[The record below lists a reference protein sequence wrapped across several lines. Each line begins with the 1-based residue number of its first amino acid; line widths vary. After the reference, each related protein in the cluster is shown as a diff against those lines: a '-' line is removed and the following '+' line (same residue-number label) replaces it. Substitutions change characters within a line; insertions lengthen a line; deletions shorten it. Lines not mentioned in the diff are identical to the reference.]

1 MAQTIITKRDGA
13 EENFDKNKIR
23 KVLIAAGLQPTQS
36 EQLANNVEEWLTTNN
51 FEKINSLKL
60 RDKILEELQKVD
72 QIVANLYQWY
82 ESTKDTKTI

>member
-36 EQLANNVEEWLTTNN
+36 EQLANNVEGWLTTNN

-72 QIVANLYQWY
+72 QNVANLYQWY